1 MCYWLV
7 LFYAGVSLDMDLL
20 VIQGK
25 SYHTYIEKGTQTA
38 CYCQVSG
45 KLHFSAR

>member
-7 LFYAGVSLDMDLL
+7 LFYAGVSLDMGLW

-25 SYHTYIEKGTQTA
+25 SYHTYIKKWNTNCMLLSDEWKTA
-38 CYCQVSG
+38 
-45 KLHFSAR
+45 F